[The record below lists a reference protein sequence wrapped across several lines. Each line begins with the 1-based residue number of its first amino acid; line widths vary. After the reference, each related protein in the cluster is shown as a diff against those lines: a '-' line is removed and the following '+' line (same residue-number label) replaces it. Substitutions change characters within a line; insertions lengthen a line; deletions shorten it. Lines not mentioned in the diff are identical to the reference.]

1 MRWSKKLGS
10 ILTAFVLVSCAL
22 LLSVADPAKQFT
34 VYTPQ
39 TTYSIEVMERQGQPY
54 IGLVDLLEPLG
65 ATNVRNSGVNW
76 TLQINKVEAH
86 FTEGKDTAKIR
97 GNTVDLSGGV
107 LVENSRI
114 LVPFNASFA
123 ILSSLLHKNIDFH
136 PAGRRIFIDNAGIRF
151 TTELKKTDRSSLVL
165 SFSQPVN
172 PSIHQE
178 GNKSRLV
185 FKREPLIS
193 DLVNQP
199 FDDKTIRSLNFSEEN
214 GVAALTIT
222 SDTPLNV
229 SLGSD
234 GKTILVQTVPSPA
247 PTSADVPKQAPIA
260 QPSPEPATTQLSP
273 QSAEI
278 PAQTQGHS
286 SPVYFVMIDPSH
298 GGDDKGAFLSSKL
311 DEKELTLAVAR
322 KLKAELQDRGI
333 AARLL
338 RDADINLSLEQR
350 AELTNAQHAGMYIA
364 IHAGAPG
371 QEVRVYTPALTSS
384 LSATDPSTVKPGQFL
399 PWETAQAAFLSRSQT
414 VAQAVTGELQ
424 KKDVR
429 AVSLTTPLRPLNNI
443 VAPAVAVELSA
454 DRTNTQDL
462 LNPRIQS
469 LVAAAV
475 ASGIAHARGQIE
487 AQK

>member
-1 MRWSKKLGS
+1 MRWSKNLES
-10 ILTAFVLVSCAL
+10 LLTAFVLISCAF

-39 TTYSIEVMERQGQPY
+39 STYSIEVIERQGQSY
-54 IGLVDLLEPLG
+54 IGLMDLLEPLG
-65 ATNVRNSGVNW
+65 ATIARAAGNNW
-76 TLQINKVEAH
+76 TLQLNKVEAR
-86 FTEGKDTAKIR
+86 FTEGNDTAKIR
-97 GNTVDLSGGV
+97 GSTVDLSGGV
-107 LVENSRI
+107 LVENSRV
-114 LVPFNASFA
+114 LVPLNASFS
-123 ILSSLLHKNIDFH
+123 ILSSLLHKNVDFH
-136 PAGRRIFIDNAGIRF
+136 PAGRRIFIDNAGIRL
-151 TTELKKTDRSSLVL
+151 TTELKKGDRSSLVL
-165 SFSQPVN
+165 NFSQPVN

-199 FDDKTIRSLNFSEEN
+199 FEGKTIRALNFSEDN
-214 GVAALTIT
+214 GMAALTIT
-222 SDTPLNV
+222 GDTPLTV

-234 GKTILVQTVPSPA
+234 GKTILVQSAPSPA
-247 PTSADVPKQAPIA
+247 AATADLAKPPPAVQA
-260 QPSPEPATTQLSP
+260 SPEPSATPQSP
-273 QSAEI
+273 QPAEM

-286 SPVYFVMIDPSH
+286 SAGGYFVMIDPSH
-298 GGDDKGAFLSSKL
+298 GGDDKGAFLSDKL

-350 AELTNAQHAGMYIA
+350 AELTNAQHAGMYVA
-364 IHAGAPG
+364 IHAAVPG
-371 QEVRVYTPALTSS
+371 QEVRVYTPALASS
-384 LSATDPSTVKPGQFL
+384 LSSAEPVKPGQFL

-414 VAQAVTGELQ
+414 LAQAVAGELQ

-429 AVSLTTPLRPLNNI
+429 SLSLTTPLRPLNNI

-454 DRTNTQDL
+454 GRSNTQDL

-469 LVAAAV
+469 QVAAAV

-487 AQK
+487 AQN